1 MLPINH
7 SSQLLL
13 YLILLLSAKR
23 PILSTIGHPRNR
35 IMTCTTKCR
44 PLMTSSK
51 VRIGDTIK
59 GLVLVAIIFSFFES
73 QIETTKGQI
82 SPGMVIKGHF
92 IPDLK
97 HKSNFGQRPISITV
111 PPPPPTIHH

>member
-1 MLPINH
+1 MLSINH
-7 SSQLLL
+7 TSHQRLDL
-13 YLILLLSAKR
+13 YFYCQQSR

-51 VRIGDTIK
+51 VKIGDTIK
-59 GLVLVAIIFSFFES
+59 GLVLVFGYFEKLRKFK
-73 QIETTKGQI
+73 TKKGQI

-97 HKSNFGQRPISITV
+97 HKSTFGQRPISITV
-111 PPPPPTIHH
+111 PPPPTIHH